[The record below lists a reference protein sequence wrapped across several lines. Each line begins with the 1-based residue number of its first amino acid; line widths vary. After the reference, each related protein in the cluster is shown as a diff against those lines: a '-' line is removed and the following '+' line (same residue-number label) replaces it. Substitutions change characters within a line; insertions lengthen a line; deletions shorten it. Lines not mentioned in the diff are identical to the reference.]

1 MLVCYKLMEAIEAQ
15 RALEAENP
23 EVAEAEAE
31 KRRHLEAEA
40 RNQIQNLRAQQQ
52 ALYRAKKEQSLLGD
66 NDDDD
71 WDDGDDG
78 EMEVIYQR

>member
-1 MLVCYKLMEAIEAQ
+1 MLF
-15 RALEAENP
+15 RS
-23 EVAEAEAE
+23 
-31 KRRHLEAEA
+31 LEAEA
-40 RNQIQNLRAQQQ
+40 RNQIQSLRAQQQ

-66 NDDDD
+66 DDDDD